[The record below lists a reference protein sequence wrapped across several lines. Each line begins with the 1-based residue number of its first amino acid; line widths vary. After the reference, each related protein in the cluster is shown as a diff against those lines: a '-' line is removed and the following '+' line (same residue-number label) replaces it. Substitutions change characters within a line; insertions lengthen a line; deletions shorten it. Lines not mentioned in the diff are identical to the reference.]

1 MSIAGFD
8 EETGTMRV
16 LVDSDSAIACVWA
29 DRVFE
34 TYKNNS
40 DLIELPPMLN

>member
-1 MSIAGFD
+1 
-8 EETGTMRV
+8 MRV
-16 LVDSDSAIACVWA
+16 FVDSDSAIACVWA